1 MKILVINGPNL
12 NFLGIREKDLY
23 GTKDYDFLQERIKD
37 KAADLEMDVEIFQSN
52 SEGAIIDRIQ
62 LAYLENLNGIIINP
76 GALSHTSV
84 SLHDALTSVTTMPK
98 IEVHITNI
106 HAREEFRQRSVTA
119 PACDGQICGLGIN
132 GYLYALDAVKDILL
146 LI

>member
-1 MKILVINGPNL
+1 MINGPNL

-132 GYLYALDAVKDILL
+132 GYLYALEAVKDILL
-146 LI
+146 LS

>member
-132 GYLYALDAVKDILL
+132 GYLYALS
-146 LI
+146 LIHI